1 MVGTEFIIVGV
12 VEKTRLDDR
21 SLVMMSDDD
30 TDDLHLWEQ
39 ALLRDVVEEKRP
51 ETPPTE
57 LALPRPPAAP
67 ARPRRVRMRRATVT
81 TAPPPPPR
89 PDLWSDL
96 LILGTGPT
104 GIMAAATVAP
114 TDSDA
119 RASGDISPTLLDR
132 DRRMRQMWGSMFDLV
147 DRILLRDLETDI
159 MDAIAHESLQTY
171 ECKAIQRDENREL
184 HDSVVVRAHD
194 PQRDRLERCFICYE
208 HWKPGD
214 EVTELRCKHVF
225 HTPCIREAIFYQPKC
240 PICRT
245 LQPIAT
251 PAAQAVG
258 KTDR

>member
-1 MVGTEFIIVGV
+1 MILFDSVI
-12 VEKTRLDDR
+12 
-21 SLVMMSDDD
+21 MSDDDD
-30 TDDLHLWEQ
+30 TDDLHLWER

-51 ETPPTE
+51 ETPP
-57 LALPRPPAAP
+57 APVMLPRPPPAP
-67 ARPRRVRMRRATVT
+67 PVRPRRMRMRRGTVT
-81 TAPPPPPR
+81 TTVTTTTPAPR

-96 LILGTGPT
+96 VILGDGPT
-104 GIMAAATVAP
+104 GLPETAAALE
-114 TDSDA
+114 
-119 RASGDISPTLLDR
+119 SGAISPTLLDR

-184 HDSVVVRAHD
+184 QDSVVRAHD

-208 HWKPGD
+208 DWGVND

-245 LQPIAT
+245 QQPT
-251 PAAQAVG
+251 VAAG
-258 KTDR
+258 KSER